1 MSYYYTINNIQNI
14 YHHIS
19 FIDFFQPLWK
29 YHIFWGEK

>member
-19 FIDFFQPLWK
+19 SIDFFNLFGNIMPFLV
-29 YHIFWGEK
+29 